1 MSRRATGRSGI
12 RAAGSTPAATSGS
25 RRTTTRQDLRGIEPL
40 SEIDLELRLL
50 AGRRRDLV
58 VAQTQRLARM
68 HDLLVSIFPDL
79 ESVLD
84 MRLNKSLVLL
94 TEYVT
99 PAELRATGRKCLVR
113 HLKTA
118 KVCKPEVLAVRALE
132 AAMGQPAT
140 VPAERVTARII
151 KEIAAEALACRA
163 RIKEIEDELTELLDR
178 HPDAALIRSLPG
190 MGAILT
196 AELIVEVG
204 SISRF
209 RSADSL
215 AAAAGVAPVL
225 RQSGKVRI
233 LRRPFGGNKALKRIF
248 YQAAFCSL
256 NHPNSR
262 AFYDRKR
269 REGKRHHQALLAL
282 ARRRVNVL
290 WAMLRHR
297 TSFQMNFKHAD

>member
-1 MSRRATGRSGI
+1 M
-12 RAAGSTPAATSGS
+12 
-25 RRTTTRQDLRGIEPL
+25 